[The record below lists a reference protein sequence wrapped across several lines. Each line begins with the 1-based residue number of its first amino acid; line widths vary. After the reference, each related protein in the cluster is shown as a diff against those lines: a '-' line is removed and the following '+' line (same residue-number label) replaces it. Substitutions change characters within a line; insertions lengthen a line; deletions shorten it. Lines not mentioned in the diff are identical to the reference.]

1 MKASTHAEVY
11 RPFSGQLRKHPM
23 RPLTLAWSGIRLGLR
38 KKLPAFLLFAPA
50 VITALVGA
58 IRVYLMYSF
67 SEMLKE
73 DGGLTGVQMTAAMQE
88 VLGDVAT
95 NVVLFVKTSA
105 YFALLAMTWFGAG
118 MIADDRRMGANL
130 LYFSRP
136 LTRGGYLLGKLI
148 GLMFFGLLTL
158 GIPTFVIVSTA
169 VFASPDW
176 SFLRFESE
184 VIWKTAFFG
193 CTWILIVSTIVLA
206 LSSLVNRKT
215 LALTLVFGTIIV
227 VHGAA
232 NEAAELLE
240 KSELKLLSLPYN
252 FEVFADWLFD
262 QHLSPGADPTLS
274 LTALGIFAGGGML
287 LLWRNVRKMEVVG

>member
-1 MKASTHAEVY
+1 MKASTHAEIY
-11 RPFSGQLRKHPM
+11 RPFTGELKKHPM
-23 RPLTLAWSGIRLGLR
+23 RPLTLAKSGIRLGLR
-38 KKLPAFLLFAPA
+38 KKLPAFLLFTPA
-50 VITALVGA
+50 VITGLVGA

-67 SEMLKE
+67 SDSMPT
-73 DGGLTGVQMTAAMQE
+73 DGGIQGLRMTAAVQE
-88 VLGDVAT
+88 LLGDVAN

-118 MIADDRRMGANL
+118 MIADDRRLGANL

-136 LTRGGYLLGKLI
+136 LTRWGYLLGKLL

-158 GIPTFVIVSTA
+158 GIPTMLILLTA

-176 SFLRFESE
+176 SFLRLESD
-184 VIWKTAFFG
+184 VLWKTLLFC
-193 CTWILIVSTIVLA
+193 CTWILTVSTIVLA

-215 LALTLVFGTIIV
+215 LAMTLVFGVIIV
-227 VHGAA
+227 LHGVSAVAA
-232 NEAAELLE
+232 DLLDEA
-240 KSELKLLSLPYN
+240 KVRLLSLPYN

-262 QHLSPGADPTLS
+262 QRITSGLDPMFS
-274 LTALGIFAGGGML
+274 LMALGVFAGGGLL

>member
-11 RPFSGQLRKHPM
+11 RPFTGELRKHPL

-38 KKLPAFLLFAPA
+38 KKLPAFLLFTPSL
-50 VITALVGA
+50 ITALVGA
-58 IRVYLMYSF
+58 IKVYLLYYL
-67 SEMLKE
+67 EPLKE
-73 DGGLTGVQMTAAMQE
+73 DGSLAGMQMTVALQDLLGNVAA
-88 VLGDVAT
+88 
-95 NVVLFVKTSA
+95 NVVGFVKTSA

-136 LTRGGYLLGKLI
+136 LTRGGYLLGKLL

-169 VFASPDW
+169 AFASPDW

-184 VIWKTAFFG
+184 VIWKTALYAS
-193 CTWILIVSTIVLA
+193 TWILTVSTIVLA

-227 VHGAA
+227 LHGAA
-232 NEAAELLE
+232 DVAAELLDI
-240 KSELKLLSLPYN
+240 SQLKLLSLPYN
-252 FEVFADWLFD
+252 FGVFADWLFD
-262 QHLSPGADPTLS
+262 QDLSSDPDPTLS
-274 LTALGIFAGGGML
+274 LIALGIFAGGGML